1 MCFFSTT
8 QIETKFFCWGK
19 GTKEIHLR
27 SLACQQIG
35 DSLAFAETRF
45 RQKRHGRLKDAVGI
59 RLTRTPFSPPPMI
72 FQLVRCALES
82 AVDSW
87 WTESFER
94 RDEHQ
99 RTFLCAYA
107 ELGNRKM
114 TFTRRAVQ
122 QESASYLYLESERR
136 IRSCRALSTT
146 LPSFSFMT
154 E

>member
-1 MCFFSTT
+1 MLFFNDTNWNE
-8 QIETKFFCWGK
+8 IFLLGK

-45 RQKRHGRLKDAVGI
+45 RQMRHGRLKDAVGI

-94 RDEHQ
+94 RDEYQ

>member
-72 FQLVRCALES
+72 FQLEPCALES

>member
-1 MCFFSTT
+1 MLFFNDTNWNE
-8 QIETKFFCWGK
+8 IFLLGK

-72 FQLVRCALES
+72 FQLEPCALES